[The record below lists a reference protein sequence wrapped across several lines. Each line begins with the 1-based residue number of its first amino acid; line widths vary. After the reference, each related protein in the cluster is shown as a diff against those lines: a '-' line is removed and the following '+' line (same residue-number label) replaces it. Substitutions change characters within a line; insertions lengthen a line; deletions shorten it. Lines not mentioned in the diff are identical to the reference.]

1 MKRFMLFECG
11 NNGGMETLEFSDKCR
26 EKSHDTAR
34 FIDSFPFN
42 TWELDDRNELVEWIK
57 EAKIGE
63 MLINRVGN
71 IVRLADTND
80 ERNIDYCFKM
90 LFNEKDE
97 RYYNG
102 FESFWEYLGEDRQN
116 PIIGHYVC
124 HMALDKIRQKEYIGV
139 MQFLLKQFDCS
150 YYIDS
155 MIELIINK
163 SEYDD
168 MLFEIITNIK
178 HVRDYELIEK
188 SEYLIVD
195 KMLSLGYSDNDIYKM
210 CDEFDKI
217 EDDYVLR
224 LIKILSHLTS
234 GGIK

>member
-1 MKRFMLFECG
+1 MKRFMLFECSD
-11 NNGGMETLEFSDKCR
+11 NGGMETLEFSD
-26 EKSHDTAR
+26 SSV
-34 FIDSFPFN
+34 IDSFPFN
-42 TWELDDRNELVEWIK
+42 TWELDDKNELVEWIK

-63 MLINRVGN
+63 MLINRIGS
-71 IVRLADTND
+71 IVRLIDTDD
-80 ERNIDYCFKM
+80 EINIDYCFKM
-90 LFNEKDE
+90 LFNEKDD

-102 FESFWEYLGEDRQN
+102 FESFWEYLGENRQN

-124 HMALDKIRQKEYIGV
+124 HIALDKIRQNESIGV
-139 MQFLLKQFDCS
+139 IEFLLKQFDCS

-178 HVRDYELIEK
+178 HVRDYDLIEK
-188 SEYLIVD
+188 SEYLIVN

-210 CDEFDKI
+210 CDGFDKI
-217 EDDYVLR
+217 EDDYVLK

-234 GGIK
+234 GEIKW